1 MSTKKH
7 ILINTHYMPIGGAE
21 RALLGLLSVFDYER
35 FDVDLMINRHEG
47 ELLDKIPERVNVLPE
62 NEVYRLVLGP
72 LSESLKSRNFKIAWV
87 KLYSRLCHSFY
98 RLFCPQKE
106 KKDDFTAFDIL
117 WRNAV
122 KMLPDLKDLPH
133 YDAAISFIMPHYVVA
148 EKVRAD
154 VKIAWIHTDYKAVD
168 VNAKAELP
176 IWNAYDK
183 IIAISDKTKE
193 SFISVFPSLKE
204 KIVTIHN
211 IISEKAIKAEA
222 GNEKPEEYSDSGIN
236 ILSVGRICYAKNFE
250 AIPEIAF
257 ILKQKGLNFK
267 WFILGP
273 GDSTEIKNL
282 VKEKN
287 LENEVILLGSK
298 KNPYPYIAFSDI
310 YVQPSRYEGN
320 CVSVEEAK
328 AMCKPIVLAP
338 YTTAKEQ
345 IVNNINGRISKN
357 YRFEEFAN
365 DILELC
371 FNPKQK
377 LQFESNL
384 AKSCGTNE
392 INKLYELML

>member
-1 MSTKKH
+1 
-7 ILINTHYMPIGGAE
+7 MPIGGAE

-62 NEVYRLVLGP
+62 NEVYRLVLGA

-176 IWNAYDK
+176 VWNAYDK

-193 SFISVFPSLKE
+193 SFISVFPALKE

-211 IISEKAIKAEA
+211 IISEKAIKAEV
-222 GNEKPEEYSDSGIN
+222 GNEKPEEYSDSRIN

-250 AIPEIAF
+250 AIPEISF

-287 LENEVILLGSK
+287 LENEVILLGPK

-357 YRFEEFAN
+357 YSFEEFAN